1 METQAPAT
9 HLRPPGQDRG
19 LRDVFANRFLLRLI
33 VDKEI
38 QIRYRGTVLG
48 LLWSYLKPGVQF
60 LVFYIAMGVFLDLN
74 RGIENFAVYLFSGIV
89 VMNLFGE
96 VFGNASRSVVANG
109 GLLKKI
115 YLPRQLF
122 PVSNLLVA
130 MIHFVPQLAILL
142 LACFLTGWHPGPKQL
157 MAVVVAT
164 AIIAL
169 FSLALGM
176 LFTTFNVFFRDAE
189 NIVDLIIMVSTWASP
204 VLYMWTMV
212 HEKLWDWVYYV
223 YMLNPLTVAVE
234 LFHYGFWF
242 STTDTPQLW
251 HVPPHLLSL
260 WTPLALLVTALV
272 FFIGDRL
279 FRAHEGNFAQEL

>member
-1 METQAPAT
+1 MKAPVS

-19 LRDVFANRFLLRLI
+19 LRDVLENRFLLKLI

-60 LVFYIAMGVFLDLN
+60 LVFYIAMGVFLELN

-96 VFGNASRSVVANG
+96 VFGNASRSIVANG

-130 MIHFVPQLAILL
+130 LVHFVPQLAILL
-142 LACFLTGWHPGPKQL
+142 IACFATGWRPDLKQL
-157 MAVVVAT
+157 LAVLVGT
-164 AIIAL
+164 FIIAL
-169 FSLALGM
+169 FALGLGM

-212 HEKLWDWVYYV
+212 RDKLWDWVYYV

-242 STTDTPQLW
+242 PTTDTPQIW
-251 HVPPHLLSL
+251 HVPPHLLTM
-260 WTPLALLVTALV
+260 WTPLAIVVSLLI
-272 FFIGDRL
+272 FYIGDRL
-279 FRAHEGNFAQEL
+279 FRAQEGNFAQEL

>member
-1 METQAPAT
+1 
-9 HLRPPGQDRG
+9 
-19 LRDVFANRFLLRLI
+19 VFANRFLLRLI

-130 MIHFVPQLAILL
+130 FIHFVPQLVILL
-142 LACFLTGWHPGPKQL
+142 LACFVTGWHPGIKQL
-157 MAVVVAT
+157 LAVFVGT
-164 AIIAL
+164 AIIAV

-204 VLYMWTMV
+204 VLYLWTMV

-242 STTDTPQLW
+242 PTTDSPQTW
-251 HVPPHLLSL
+251 HIPPHLLTG
-260 WTPLALLVTALV
+260 WTPLAIVTSLIV
-272 FFIGDRL
+272 FFVADRL

>member
-1 METQAPAT
+1 MSTT
-9 HLRPPGQDRG
+9 VSHLKPPGQDRG
-19 LRDVFANRFLLRLI
+19 LRDVFENRFLLKLI

-60 LVFYIAMGVFLDLN
+60 MVFYIAMGVFLELN

-96 VFGNASRSVVANG
+96 VFGNASRSIVANG

-130 MIHFVPQLAILL
+130 FVHFVPQLAILL
-142 LACFLTGWHPGPKQL
+142 LACFATGWRPDLKQL
-157 MAVVVAT
+157 LAVLVGT
-164 AIIAL
+164 FIIAL
-169 FSLALGM
+169 FALGLGM

-189 NIVDLIIMVSTWASP
+189 NIVDLIVMVSTWASP

-212 HEKLWDWVYYV
+212 REKLWDWVYLV

-242 STTDTPQLW
+242 PTTDTPQIW
-251 HVPPHLLSL
+251 HVPPHLLTL
-260 WTPLALLVTALV
+260 WTPLAIAVSLLI
-272 FFIGDRL
+272 FFVGDRL
-279 FRAHEGNFAQEL
+279 FRAQEGNFAQEL

>member
-1 METQAPAT
+1 MKAPAS
-9 HLRPPGQDRG
+9 HLKPPGQDRG
-19 LRDVFANRFLLRLI
+19 LRDVLENRFLLRLI

-60 LVFYIAMGVFLDLN
+60 LVFYIAMGVFLELN

-96 VFGNASRSVVANG
+96 VFGNASRSIVANG

-130 MIHFVPQLAILL
+130 FVHFVPQLAILL
-142 LACFLTGWHPGPKQL
+142 IACFITGWRPDLKQL
-157 MAVVVAT
+157 FAVIVGTLIV
-164 AIIAL
+164 AL
-169 FSLALGM
+169 FSLGLGM
-176 LFTTFNVFFRDAE
+176 MFATFNVFFRDAE
-189 NIVDLIIMVSTWASP
+189 NIVDLIVMVATWASP
-204 VLYMWTMV
+204 VLYMWIMV
-212 HEKLWDWVYYV
+212 RDKLWEWVYFV

-242 STTDTPQLW
+242 PTTDNPQIW
-251 HVPPHLLSL
+251 HVPPHLLTW
-260 WTPLALLVTALV
+260 WTPLTIVVSVLI

-279 FRAHEGNFAQEL
+279 FRAQEGNFAQEL

>member
-1 METQAPAT
+1 MKAPASQ
-9 HLRPPGQDRG
+9 LKPPGQDRG
-19 LRDVFANRFLLRLI
+19 LRDVVANRFLLRLI

-60 LVFYIAMGVFLDLN
+60 LVFYIAMGIFLDLN

-130 MIHFVPQLAILL
+130 FVHFVPQLAILL
-142 LACFLTGWHPGPKQL
+142 LACFITGWRPDAKQL
-157 MAVVVAT
+157 LAVIVGTVIVAV
-164 AIIAL
+164 
-169 FSLALGM
+169 FSLGLGM
-176 LFTTFNVFFRDAE
+176 LFATFNVFFRDAE
-189 NIVDLIIMVSTWASP
+189 NIVDLIVMVATWSSP
-204 VLYMWTMV
+204 VLYMWIMV
-212 HEKLWDWVYYV
+212 RDKLWDWVYFV

-242 STTDTPQLW
+242 PTTDNPQVW
-251 HVPPHLLSL
+251 YVPPHLMTW
-260 WTPLALLVTALV
+260 WTPLTIVVSLLVFV
-272 FFIGDRL
+272 VGDRL
-279 FRAHEGNFAQEL
+279 FRAQEGNFAQEL